1 MNLSKT
7 ILILCFSLFVGA
19 ELFAQGVIKGTVKD
33 ELTGETIV
41 GAAVTYGENK
51 GAATDIDGNFKFD
64 VPNGEYTITVTY
76 VGFSQKTK
84 KITINNN
91 TVYTDFALATK
102 QLTEV
107 EIVSDIAIARKTP
120 VAFSNLSP
128 LKIQEELG
136 SNDLP
141 MLLNTTP
148 GVYATQGGGGDG
160 DSRISIRGF
169 SQQNVAVMIDG
180 VPMNDMENGQVYWS
194 NWFGL
199 DNLTKGVQVQRGLGA
214 SKLAIPSVGG
224 SMNILTAG
232 IENKKQIVIK
242 QEYSHLGNV
251 FETFDKY
258 DGREK
263 KNASNIAEETM
274 NRNGQRTVISY
285 SSGRLN
291 KGWGATGALSFK
303 KSDGWV
309 DGLYSSALF
318 YFVKVDKLMG
328 AHSLS
333 ASAFGAPQQ
342 HGQRFYKQQ
351 ISVYSH
357 EQALK
362 LGADTTG
369 FIERGMRYN
378 PQWNY
383 ISRKNSEDNGAGAS
397 PERISSSMNY
407 FHKPVFSVKDFWTV
421 NDKLY
426 MSNIAYA
433 SYGKGGG
440 AISSGNFPTE
450 NFSGQQ
456 NFQIVY
462 DNNSKDTSYTNPT
475 TGLKESTPSG
485 FIVSS
490 VNNHNWYGLL
500 STVSYKHSDQL
511 EISGGV
517 DLRTYESFRYQEVY
531 DLLGADLLLN
541 NADAN
546 QSSNI
551 KRLGDKIGRNTSG
564 FVRWGGLFAMAEY
577 KGDKL
582 SAFLN
587 VSGSY
592 SGVKQIN
599 YFVKKDLV
607 LPDTTYIRK
616 IGYNDTIVHNGS
628 SYTRDSKEAIYN
640 QTPWKWLGGYTI
652 KGGANYNLT
661 EKINAFVNLGYLNKA
676 PLIANVI
683 KSNNTFFD
691 QILNEKIK
699 AVELGAAYSSRPFKV
714 NLNTYYTVWQNRPT
728 RLNLTDG
735 NNSPVSVNAIG
746 LGARHMGAEL
756 DFAYKIDEKLTWEGM
771 VSIGDWI
778 WNSKAQ
784 ANIEDQAGNIIDS
797 LTIYIDPRG
806 IKVGN
811 AAQHSFGSSIRWEP
825 IKKLYFKPQFTYF
838 THNYADFD
846 PGALEIKRG
855 AKEALNAGRQSWRM
869 PNYGILDF
877 NTGYGFQFD
886 KWKLDIRASV
896 NNVLNTF
903 YIADAQNNG
912 MGIQTFDANSATVYI
927 GLGRRITFSLT
938 ATF

>member
-1 MNLSKT
+1 MNLVKA
-7 ILILCFSLFVGA
+7 ILILCVSLLIDFD
-19 ELFAQGVIKGTVKD
+19 LFAQGVIKGTVKD

-51 GAATDIDGNFKFD
+51 GGATDIDGNYKFD
-64 VPNGEYTITVTY
+64 VPNGEYTLTVSY
-76 VGFSQKTK
+76 VGFGQKTK
-84 KITINNN
+84 KVTVNNN
-91 TVYTDFALATK
+91 TVYADFAMATK

-160 DSRISIRGF
+160 DSRITIRGF
-169 SQQNVAVMIDG
+169 DQRNVAVMVDG

-242 QEYSHLGNV
+242 QEYNHFGNL
-251 FETFDKY
+251 FETLDKY
-258 DGREK
+258 EGREK
-263 KNASNIAEETM
+263 KNASNIAEETV
-274 NRNGQRTVISY
+274 NRNGQRTILSY

-291 KGWGATGALSFK
+291 KGWGVTSALSFK

-318 YFVKVDKLMG
+318 YFLRVDKLVG

-333 ASAFGAPQQ
+333 ISAFGAPQQ
-342 HGQRFYKQQ
+342 HAQRFLKQN
-351 ISVYSH
+351 IAVYSH

-362 LGADTTG
+362 LGVDTTR
-369 FIERGMRYN
+369 ITERGTRFN

-383 ISRKNSEDNGAGAS
+383 VSRRDVNDLGPGAS
-397 PERISSSMNY
+397 PEKVSSSLNY
-407 FHKPVFSVKDFWTV
+407 FHKPVISLKDFWTI

-426 MSNIAYA
+426 MSNIVYA

-440 AISSGNFPTE
+440 AITSGSFVNDNNT
-450 NFSGQQ
+450 GQQ
-456 NFQIVY
+456 NIQLAY
-462 DNNSKDTSYTNPT
+462 NENSKDTSYVNPE
-475 TGLKESTPSG
+475 TGKKESVSKA
-485 FIVSS
+485 ILVSS
-490 VNNHNWYGLL
+490 VNNHNWFGGL
-500 STVSYKHSDQL
+500 STLSYKANDQL
-511 EISGGV
+511 EISGGI
-517 DLRTYESFRYQEVY
+517 DLRTYQSFRYQEVY
-531 DLLGADLLLN
+531 DLLGGDLVYN
-541 NADAN
+541 NANAN
-546 QSSNI
+546 QATNT
-551 KRLGDKIGRNTSG
+551 KREGDMINRNTSG
-564 FVRWGGLFAMAEY
+564 FVRWGGVFAMAEY

-582 SAFLN
+582 SAFIN

-592 SGVKQIN
+592 SGVKQVN

-607 LPDTTYIRK
+607 LTDTTYIRA
-616 IGYNDTIVHNGS
+616 IGYNDTITRNGAQ
-628 SYTRDSKEAIYN
+628 YTRDSKEAIYN
-640 QTPWKWLGGYTI
+640 QTPWKWLAGYTV

-683 KSNNTFFD
+683 KSDNTFFN

-699 AVELGAAYSSRPFKV
+699 AVEFGAAYTSRPVKI
-714 NLNTYYTVWQNRPT
+714 NLNSYYTVWQNRPT
-728 RLNLTDG
+728 RFSLTDAN
-735 NNSPVSVNAIG
+735 NNSVSVNAIG
-746 LGARHMGAEL
+746 MGARHMGVEL
-756 DFAYKIDEKLTWEGM
+756 DMAYKIMEKLTVEGM
-771 VSIGDWI
+771 VSVGDWI
-778 WNSKAQ
+778 WNSTAT
-784 ANIEDQAGNIIDS
+784 AVLEDAAGNVIDS
-797 LTIYIDPRG
+797 LTRFIDPRG

-811 AAQHSFGSSIRWEP
+811 SAQHSFGGSIRWEP
-825 IKKLYFKPQFTYF
+825 IKRLYFKTQYTYF
-838 THNYADFD
+838 THNYSDFD
-846 PGALEIKRG
+846 PGSLEILKGETSAR
-855 AKEALNAGRQSWRM
+855 NAGRQSWRM
-869 PNYGILDF
+869 PDYGILDF
-877 NTGYGFQFD
+877 NMGYGFQFE
-886 KWKLDIRASV
+886 KWKLDLRSSV

-912 MGIQTFDANSATVYI
+912 YSGGFDANSSLVYI
-927 GLGRRITFSLT
+927 GLGRRVTVSLT